1 MFSHDTFE
9 AWILFILAVVQ
20 SRFVYGYPGRR
31 NQDGTYTLDVPGRPG
46 YIYVTIWR
54 GGQIGTD
61 EAVNFG
67 ANANPNLLVR
77 MERVNGKLVII
88 SPDPSAA
95 VALFGQYAS
104 MAAVPPHAALIGS
117 GIDDPVEGR
126 RFVPGLLAPSS
137 SGGLNVM
144 VFPFYTPYGYVAG
157 DSAFVID
164 DPATAGK
171 TAWVVVYADTNND
184 LQYVVGAEY
193 DASTLDESTIPTD
206 VTLPAGATPVGAV
219 AVTNG
224 GSVTTS
230 SQFADYRFHF
240 NTQRSAPVNWLNF
253 DDSTELTI
261 ASGAVTATQTWHRI
275 DTQSDASSDDLDTI
289 NGLSDGRILIFRAEN
304 TARTV
309 VVKHGTGNIQTF
321 TGSDITL
328 DETYKVVIAVG
339 DGTLSKWLAFGVGGG
354 GGGGSGTDADAIHIN
369 AADEFDTAAQKTTPV
384 ANDLLL
390 IEDSEDGYAKKYA
403 TVEDIANS
411 GTGAKQRVVGTVL
424 YENLAPTSGKYD
436 IQDSAFATYDRLVL
450 YLENAE
456 SSVNATSD
464 GGYLEYGTVGGAV
477 DTTAT
482 NYFTQFSGA
491 ANAANNVANEF
502 NSPLAYNVS
511 GSSASTPAGYA
522 TSVRIEIQNP
532 GDTSF
537 HKRAFIE
544 ANVGVDSGQLINV
557 RIAHVWR
564 STSAIG
570 RIQLRP
576 DGYATDTFTS
586 TTRLTIIGYKKESIG
601 AGVGMAADG
610 SVPMTGNLDMGG
622 NALTN
627 GTVPSSLIQTSEFTS
642 TATGTQNDFAFS
654 NADLIR
660 MNNASDVTITG
671 LAAGK
676 PGQRVTIVSIGA
688 GNVYLAHQNAGSTAA
703 NRLINNVTSADTP
716 LAAGKGTA
724 TFVYDDTTD
733 RWRLVAHEQ
742 GAAIAYT
749 CAWTAVS
756 VNPAIGN
763 GSLAANYTIIGDR
776 CFLEILIT
784 MGSTTTYGT
793 GAWRLSLPV
802 PATASVAVGMT
813 GRFRDASVPA
823 FFMIM
828 ATLQTTTTFSMAT
841 ESSTVT
847 DASSPFA
854 WAVNDTIHI
863 SGEYRAA

>member
-1 MFSHDTFE
+1 MPLSQEFQRFLDKVGYDLVAYTDRRKMQVCTQSGSTTSGDPKAGAGAGRIWVKAEGNNMPIAAVNSIAFDGAVGGWVEVGNSRAGVPTVLLNLTEDNVRQGGHAFAALMAQGPQNSPDLERPKHNYTATAAPTINDDASLNYSKNSLWVYSGS
-9 AWILFILAVVQ
+9 AWICVDATVGAAVWKPITNAGDFLANGSVAMTGALN
-20 SRFVYGYPGRR
+20 FNG
-31 NQDGTYTLDVPGRPG
+31 QD
-46 YIYVTIWR
+46 
-54 GGQIGTD
+54 
-61 EAVNFG
+61 
-67 ANANPNLLVR
+67 ANA
-77 MERVNGKLVII
+77 
-88 SPDPSAA
+88 
-95 VALFGQYAS
+95 
-104 MAAVPPHAALIGS
+104 
-117 GIDDPVEGR
+117 
-126 RFVPGLLAPSS
+126 
-137 SGGLNVM
+137 
-144 VFPFYTPYGYVAG
+144 
-157 DSAFVID
+157 
-164 DPATAGK
+164 
-171 TAWVVVYADTNND
+171 
-184 LQYVVGAEY
+184 
-193 DASTLDESTIPTD
+193 
-206 VTLPAGATPVGAV
+206 
-219 AVTNG
+219 
-224 GSVTTS
+224 
-230 SQFADYRFHF
+230 
-240 NTQRSAPVNWLNF
+240 VNWLNF
-253 DDSTELTI
+253 DDATELTI

-275 DTQSDASSDDLDTI
+275 DTEGDASSDDLDTI
-289 NGLSDGRILIFRAEN
+289 NGGSDGRTLIFRAEN

-328 DETYKVVIAVG
+328 DETYKVVIAVY
-339 DGTLSKWLAFGVGGG
+339 DGVLSKWLAFGVGGG

-403 TVEDIANS
+403 MVEDIANS
-411 GTGAKQRVVGTVL
+411 GAGSKQRVVGTVL

-464 GGYLEYGTVGGAV
+464 AAYLEYGTVGGAV
-477 DTTAT
+477 DTTAA

-491 ANAANNVANEF
+491 LNAANNVANEF
-502 NSPLAYNVS
+502 NNQTAFNVS

-522 TSVRIEIQNP
+522 ASVIIEIQTP
-532 GDTSF
+532 GDTTF
-537 HKRAFIE
+537 HKRAFIRE
-544 ANVGVDSGQLINV
+544 NVAFDSGQIANV
-557 RIAHVWR
+557 SITHVWR

-610 SVPMTGNLDMGG
+610 SVAMTGNLDLGG

-802 PATASVAVGMT
+802 AATASVAVGMT

-847 DASSPFA
+847 DASSPFV

-863 SGEYRAA
+863 SGEYRVT